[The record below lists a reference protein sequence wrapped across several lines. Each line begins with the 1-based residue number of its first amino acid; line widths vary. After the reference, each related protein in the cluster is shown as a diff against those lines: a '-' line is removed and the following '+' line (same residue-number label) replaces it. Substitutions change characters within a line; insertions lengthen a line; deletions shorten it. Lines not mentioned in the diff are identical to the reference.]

1 MLALGWD
8 PPCSGGRKP
17 PPPGAGTCK
26 AVLTLSLKAR
36 PRGGR
41 EGQQSGASSA
51 RSRVPGPHP
60 PVAGRPGVEGSCKHC
75 PTVALVQVL
84 PWGKGSSILGS
95 ESSESHIRL

>member
-8 PPCSGGRKP
+8 PPCSDGRKP
-17 PPPGAGTCK
+17 PPPRAGMQSG
-26 AVLTLSLKAR
+26 LTLSLKAR
-36 PRGGR
+36 LKGRR
-41 EGQQSGASSA
+41 EGKQSGASSA
-51 RSRVPGPHP
+51 RSHVPGPHP

-95 ESSESHIRL
+95 ESAESHVRL